1 MFSSKR
7 DRELANNKSLDKNA
21 KLVILLTF
29 IVFSFVIYA
38 YKLFSL
44 QILNGDAYKKQSKNI
59 SSQVT
64 IIPAQRGEIY
74 DRKGTVP
81 IVINSDSFAIELTP
95 GEIPKG
101 LYDTVASKLAV
112 DGV

>member
-7 DRELANNKSLDKNA
+7 DRELANNESLDKNA

-44 QILNGDAYKKQSKNI
+44 QILNGDAYKKQS
-59 SSQVT
+59 
-64 IIPAQRGEIY
+64 
-74 DRKGTVP
+74 
-81 IVINSDSFAIELTP
+81 
-95 GEIPKG
+95 
-101 LYDTVASKLAV
+101 
-112 DGV
+112 

>member
-7 DRELANNKSLDKNA
+7 DRELANNESLDKNA

-74 DRKGTVP
+74 DRK
-81 IVINSDSFAIELTP
+81 
-95 GEIPKG
+95 
-101 LYDTVASKLAV
+101 
-112 DGV
+112 